1 MIDKAS
7 RSSDLQR
14 SLSRLHQLL
23 AHTPRV
29 EEGSTRVLREL
40 LADIERLLGRD
51 ARAPASPASPAGL
64 PPASHSR
71 LEALAVEFEAEHPSL
86 AAGVREFIDLLG
98 QAGL

>member
-7 RSSDLQR
+7 RSADLQR

-29 EEGSTRVLREL
+29 EQGSKRVLREL

-51 ARAPASPASPAGL
+51 SGVPSSAAGM
-64 PPASHSR
+64 PPASQSR
-71 LEALAVEFEAEHPSL
+71 LRALAVELEAEHPSL
-86 AAGVREFIDLLG
+86 AAGLREFIDLLG